1 MFVAI
6 ADIEKVH
13 KGFSNQHIK
22 NFNQQELTK
31 RFKEQNIP
39 LDVKDF
45 KLARLGSEMEFSY
58 QIGDIAVAGQV
69 YQKDYSIHHFELKFT
84 DF

>member
-1 MFVAI
+1 MFVTI

-13 KGFSNQHIK
+13 KGFINQHIK
-22 NFNQQELTK
+22 NFNHQELTK

-45 KLARLGSEMEFSY
+45 NLAKLGSEMSFSY
-58 QIGDIAVAGQV
+58 QIGQIIVVGQV

>member
-1 MFVAI
+1 MFVTI
-6 ADIEKVH
+6 SDIEKVH
-13 KGFSNQHIK
+13 KGFINQHIK
-22 NFNQQELTK
+22 NFNHQELTK
-31 RFKEQNIP
+31 RFKEQKVP

-45 KLARLGSEMEFSY
+45 NLAKLGSEMSFSY
-58 QIGDIAVAGQV
+58 QIGDIMVVGQV

>member
-1 MFVAI
+1 MFVTI

-13 KGFSNQHIK
+13 KGFTNQHIK

-45 KLARLGSEMEFSY
+45 NLAKLGSEMSFSY
-58 QIGDIAVAGQV
+58 QVGQIMVVGQV
-69 YQKDYSIHHFELKFT
+69 YQKDYAIHHFELKFT

>member
-1 MFVAI
+1 MFVTI

-13 KGFSNQHIK
+13 KDFSNQHIK

-31 RFKEQNIP
+31 RFKEQNVP

-45 KLARLGSEMEFSY
+45 KLAKIASDMDFSY
-58 QIGDIAVAGQV
+58 QVGHIMVVGIVH
-69 YQKDYSIHHFELKFT
+69 QKDYSIHHFELKFT

>member
-1 MFVAI
+1 MFVTI

-13 KGFSNQHIK
+13 KRFTNQHIK

-31 RFKEQNIP
+31 RFKEQNVP
-39 LDVKDF
+39 LDVEDF
-45 KLARLGSEMEFSY
+45 KIAKLSSDMYFSY
-58 QIGDIAVAGQV
+58 QVGHIVVSGTMH
-69 YQKDYSIHHFELKFT
+69 QKDYSIHHFELRFT

>member
-1 MFVAI
+1 MFVTI

-13 KGFSNQHIK
+13 KSFSNQHIK

-31 RFKEQNIP
+31 RFKEQNVP

-45 KLARLGSEMEFSY
+45 KLARLGSEMSFSY
-58 QIGDIAVAGQV
+58 QIGHIIVVGEM
-69 YQKDYSIHHFELKFT
+69 YQKDYSIHHFDLKFT

>member
-1 MFVAI
+1 MFVTI

-31 RFKEQNIP
+31 RFKEQKVP

-45 KLARLGSEMEFSY
+45 NLAKLGSEMSFSY
-58 QIGDIAVAGQV
+58 QVGQIMVVGQV

-84 DF
+84 YF

>member
-1 MFVAI
+1 MFVTI
-6 ADIEKVH
+6 SDIEKVH
-13 KGFSNQHIK
+13 KGFINQHIK
-22 NFNQQELTK
+22 NFNHQELTK

-45 KLARLGSEMEFSY
+45 NLAKLGSEMSFSY
-58 QIGDIAVAGQV
+58 QIGQIMVVGQV

>member
-1 MFVAI
+1 MFVTI

-31 RFKEQNIP
+31 RFKEQNVP

-45 KLARLGSEMEFSY
+45 KLAKLGSEMSFSY
-58 QIGDIAVAGQV
+58 QIGQIMVVGQV
-69 YQKDYSIHHFELKFT
+69 YQKDYSIHDFELRFT

>member
-1 MFVAI
+1 MFVTI

-31 RFKEQNIP
+31 RFKEQKVP
-39 LDVKDF
+39 LNVKDF
-45 KLARLGSEMEFSY
+45 NLAKLGLEMSFSY
-58 QIGDIAVAGQV
+58 QVGQIMVVGQV